1 MKKITTY
8 LVVCLFGIGFSANA
22 QYYLNEFNPAGENPG
37 GLNTDSENPGD
48 PSYTD
53 IISAAATAPALQWSS
68 VQTIP
73 FTFNFDGAPV
83 TQYKV
88 SNSGVLTFTTSATTV
103 PSNISDT
110 LGTAAIPDK
119 SICVWGIEQGAG
131 NDAITKKTFGTAPN
145 RQHWIYFASFTGPN
159 GATNTAQGHWT
170 YWGIVLEESTDN
182 IYIVDMRTFNIELD
196 LTIGIQIDANNTIAV
211 AGAPNTPSF
220 VTNGGNAADATDNV
234 YYEFIQGVRPLND
247 VALSSIDNIELVE
260 EGSSVTISGEFF
272 NNGENALDSVFVVWS
287 TDGGTTVN
295 RELQTGFNLSTL
307 QSQTFTHGT
316 TITAADPGT
325 FTNVEVWV
333 ELPSSKTDGDLSND
347 SSSFEF
353 FVNSGQTVSRSAL
366 FEEFTTAPCQFC
378 PDGAVVADYIIDN
391 VPEAV
396 VVGVHACFGTD
407 AMTIPEASELCST
420 IGSGS
425 APAGIVDRVLFDG
438 ESSPAFGRGPLSG
451 QYTPANSGWTVRTQ
465 QRIAL
470 GSPLTIEMDGDY
482 SDATKMLNVDVK
494 SSFVDYPLPGDISVS
509 LMIVEDSVTG
519 STCVLSPQ
527 FGPSNYC
534 QINAYNTQT
543 GHPYAGAGN
552 PIINYV
558 HKKVLRDVL
567 PSTFGDNSVIPSSV
581 ALNTEYI
588 RNFSID
594 LSDATVGLSSNF
606 EASRISIVAVVAYSG
621 PDVDSYEVINAKEYT
636 LEELNSVGISENAN
650 SNASLN
656 IYPNPSNNIANVS
669 IDLKESNNV
678 QLDVMDITGKVISS
692 DNLGVMAKGNQLIR
706 LNVADFANG
715 FYFMNLRVGDE
726 MITRKFTVAK

>member
-22 QYYLNEFNPAGENPG
+22 QYYLNEFNPAGKNPG

-145 RQHWIYFASFTGPN
+145 RQHWVYFASFTGPN
-159 GATNTAQGHWT
+159 GATNSAQGHWT

-353 FVNSGQTVSRSAL
+353 FVNSGQTVTRNVL
-366 FEEFTTAPCQFC
+366 VEEFTTAPCQFC
-378 PDGAVVADYIIDN
+378 PDAALTADYISDN
-391 VPEAV
+391 IANAS
-396 VVGVHACFGTD
+396 VVGVHSCFSFDG
-407 AMTIPEASELCST
+407 MTNTEADELCNT
-420 IGSGS
+420 IGNNS
-425 APAGIVDRVLFDG
+425 APAGMVDRLLYDG
-438 ESSPAFGRGPLSG
+438 NVNPAFGITFGVSNPSG
-451 QYTPANSGWTVRTQ
+451 NIWTTRTSA
-465 QRIAL
+465 RAAV
-470 GSPLTIEMDGDY
+470 GSPVSIDINGDY
-482 SDATKMLNVDVK
+482 SSSTRELDVIVK
-494 SSFVDYPLPGDISVS
+494 SRFVDYPLPGDINVS
-509 LMIVEDSVTG
+509 LIIVEDSVSENPLG
-519 STCVLSPQ
+519 N
-527 FGPSNYC
+527 NYDRDWD
-534 QINAYNTQT
+534 QVNAYYSRA
-543 GHPYAGAGN
+543 GHPFQGVGTPSGTISY
-552 PIINYV
+552 INDYV
-558 HKKVLRDVL
+558 HRHVMRDIL
-567 PSTFGDNSVIPSSV
+567 PSTYGDNTVIPSTI
-581 ALNTEYI
+581 ALNTDYE
-588 RNFSID
+588 RNFTLTLPSGYDDSQVSI
-594 LSDATVGLSSNF
+594 
-606 EASRISIVAVVAYSG
+606 IAVVAYSG
-621 PDVDSYEVINAKEYT
+621 PGADGYEV
-636 LEELNSVGISENAN
+636 LNSKEASINNLNGVGISENKGE
-650 SNASLN
+650 NATIN